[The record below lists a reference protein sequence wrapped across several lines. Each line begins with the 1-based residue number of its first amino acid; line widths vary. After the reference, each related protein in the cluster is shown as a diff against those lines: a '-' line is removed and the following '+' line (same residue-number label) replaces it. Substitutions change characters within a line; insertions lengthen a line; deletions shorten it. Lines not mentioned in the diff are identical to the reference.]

1 MYLSVDFI
9 EGNADMSLTEE
20 GIPKWM
26 VEEGEFV
33 DGYMNGDSSVSSHG
47 FSVSPG
53 TTPNTKGILLW
64 DKPFIIHGK
73 DGREMCLLIMD
84 TQGLWDYDTPNEFN
98 VCIFGLSSILSS
110 FLIFNSQGFLNTEQL
125 KTFSN
130 LSEFSKGIASQM
142 KSFQQL
148 DFLIRDF
155 TDYNTNTDDRK
166 KASVYNR
173 EQLRRL
179 RMKPQT
185 KREMERIESCFDQF
199 DMFCLPR
206 PSDID
211 GRHYD
216 GSIKKINPLFMCI
229 LSDYIVRIMKSIEP
243 RRINGDELTVEAF
256 AQYDHNPHVTTRFAI
271 KCSDLF
277 SNQISF
283 PNSAMILDAIYSSIN
298 MSVMNT
304 ALEVIEMIEC
314 ELVILFRF
322 EESKSLE

>member
-64 DKPFIIHGK
+64 DEPFVVHGK

-110 FLIFNSQGFLNTEQL
+110 FLIFNSKGFLNTEQL

-155 TDYNTNTDDRK
+155 TDYNTDTDDRK
-166 KASVYNR
+166 KANVYNR
-173 EQLRRL
+173 EELRRL

-185 KREMERIESCFDQF
+185 KREMERIESCFEQF

-206 PSDID
+206 PGDID
-211 GRHYD
+211 ATNYD

-243 RRINGDELTVEAF
+243 RRINGEELTVEAF
-256 AQYDHNPHVTTRFAI
+256 AQYDHNPYVTTRFAI

-277 SNQISF
+277 SNQDTF
-283 PNSAMILDAIYSSIN
+283 PDSSSVLDAMYSSIN
-298 MSVMNT
+298 MSVMKT
-304 ALEVIEMIEC
+304 ALEVGEDGG
-314 ELVILFRF
+314 
-322 EESKSLE
+322 

>member
-1 MYLSVDFI
+1 
-9 EGNADMSLTEE
+9 MSLTED

-33 DGYMNGDSSVSSHG
+33 DGYVSGKEEYGSNNG

-53 TTPNTKGILLW
+53 MNPNTKGILLW

>member
-1 MYLSVDFI
+1 
-9 EGNADMSLTEE
+9 MSLTED

-33 DGYMNGDSSVSSHG
+33 DGYVSGKEEYGSNNG

-53 TTPNTKGILLW
+53 MNPNTKGILLW

-110 FLIFNSQGFLNTEQL
+110 FLIFNSKGFLNTEQL

>member
-9 EGNADMSLTEE
+9 EGMVDVSLTED

-64 DKPFIIHGK
+64 DEPFVVHGK

-130 LSEFSKGIASQM
+130 LSEFSKGVASQM

-173 EQLRRL
+173 EQLKQL
-179 RMKPQT
+179 KKKEQT
-185 KREMERIESCFDQF
+185 KREVERIESCFEQF
-199 DMFCLPR
+199 DMFCLPK
-206 PSDID
+206 PGDID
-211 GRHYD
+211 ATNYD

-243 RRINGDELTVEAF
+243 RRINGEELTVEAF
-256 AQYDHNPHVTTRFAI
+256 AQYDHNPYVTTRFAI

-277 SNQISF
+277 SNQDTF
-283 PNSAMILDAIYSSIN
+283 PDSSSVLDAMYSSIN
-298 MSVMNT
+298 MSVMKT
-304 ALEVIEMIEC
+304 ALEVGEDGG
-314 ELVILFRF
+314 
-322 EESKSLE
+322 